1 MIERSEN
8 AAPLH
13 SGSVTGR
20 AARLKAQAYNCISIA
35 LEASDDPFAADLLD
49 EAARLLT
56 RAHEIGARNG

>member
-1 MIERSEN
+1 MIEPSGN
-8 AAPLH
+8 AARPH
-13 SGSVTGR
+13 SGFVTGR

-56 RAHEIGARNG
+56 RAREIGARSG